1 MKDTD
6 GRIPIAPKPEVG
18 GVSHA
23 DMKRAIRSAQAE
35 YRAQRPDRREATD
48 DDLPG
53 FLRVLAAWAPMHRR
67 RLNEAADRID
77 YLAEQ
82 RRTEQ
87 PNSAVKAYHGG
98 TDSAEQAPPSTEAT
112 FDVVERIKGRFRYE
126 LRDPV
131 IKPETVEDMK
141 ILLDSHDEQQREIA
155 RLKLALH
162 QATCKDCAAV
172 ASGCCVNYRI
182 LQGEL
187 YTNE

>member
-1 MKDTD
+1 MRKDD
-6 GRIPIAPKPEVG
+6 KE
-18 GVSHA
+18 
-23 DMKRAIRSAQAE
+23 
-35 YRAQRPDRREATD
+35 RRD
-48 DDLPG
+48 
-53 FLRVLAAWAPMHRR
+53 FLRTFKPRMIEIQEANAERLGGERVPEAELDAAIKAEVREDLA
-67 RLNEAADRID
+67 
-77 YLAEQ
+77 
-82 RRTEQ
+82 RTQQ

-162 QATCKDCAAV
+162 QATCKDCAIV

-182 LQGEL
+182 LEGEL
-187 YTNE
+187 YSNE